1 MLAFKRAVRWVE
13 FPIKEDMKV
22 DSPVLGGGGLGGSM
36 ADSFFSEDDSS
47 IVTSSCHFSLCDA
60 QENNLSLFGGDSVD
74 DKADYSWDSCFG
86 NLEDVDNLLSS
97 DPESTFGRVSCSP
110 ATLQWADSA
119 SPLDLQSESELS
131 GTKSS
136 SVIDAGPGVNEKVD
150 VFDLEMEFVPIN
162 APLSIPCGGIGQNTT
177 FIEAEFQPAT
187 SFESRLPNNH
197 VQAEL
202 QSDPH
207 SGAQANS
214 SDCLDDA
221 KMMEVLT
228 GSMATSESTENVSMG
243 MDAPEDESG
252 PSSVS
257 VSDSEK
263 VKVAQA
269 QRARRHAVTRKRLEE
284 RSKRQLNHRKGFHGA
299 GYGGPRTLHPMP
311 MHMPAQ
317 VAHLNQPSTPNM
329 HSYPVNPSNLSPAM
343 QPMFRPG
350 APYMHGGYSPMHVMP
365 QVAPPTGP
373 AQLQGQGLY
382 VGYPQPCAFP
392 QPLPPYQHQLR
403 PPGKVSVRPPPSTST
418 MTPQEKIEKL
428 KLIQQMHARLAVEQ
442 QGQQFAAQGVAPLDT
457 SGPRKGVTPM
467 LPCVASKEVDVG
479 VKLSETKMPVTE
491 SDTEPSLSVGQTVV
505 DGVSDDEGG
514 SLESAVL
521 DQLQNTIKTHLELGT
536 RICIRDALYRLAR
549 SAMRRQASGGRA
561 TADDTAKCS
570 QASQDADA
578 TSTGLEASTNSDP
591 SSLSRVS
598 RMDMTMVETQTNPID
613 RSIAHLLFHKM
624 QPQPNSAQ
632 VSPSDDGNR
641 AGFQQTNTA
650 GQVNGHAA
658 WNQGTVAQGNWAGQ
672 KSQLNQTGDI
682 CPGIASSVDMVS
694 APSLPPPKV
703 LMIPKSISRSQD
715 DSVLRTVGS
724 SEHQSGISSAVM
736 KKSTSSGHLQGNVT
750 GVVGMSVELPS
761 SMGSQ
766 LQSRSDGEQLVR
778 PTQNLTSSL
787 RKESSKLKN
796 GFQWKRLQHAVAL
809 KELSQVLAE
818 DPDVASGPLCK
829 EESGLAQSAPP
840 VSPSSGSDE
849 CQAGGLSNLSKNLGD
864 KDTSMDETV

>member
-86 NLEDVDNLLSS
+86 NLEDVDNLL
-97 DPESTFGRVSCSP
+97 SP